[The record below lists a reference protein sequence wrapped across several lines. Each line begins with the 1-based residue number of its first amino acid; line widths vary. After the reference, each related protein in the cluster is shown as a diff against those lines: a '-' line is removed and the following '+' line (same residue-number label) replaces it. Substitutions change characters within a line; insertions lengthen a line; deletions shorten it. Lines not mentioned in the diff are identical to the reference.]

1 MDKHLDARFERV
13 EKALTTLIDSIAKY
27 NPSEKLADDLITAD
41 KDLLTSLRSL
51 EHHQNNAARIEA
63 LRQETAALDAQ
74 TKDIIGT
81 LWSIRKEVKNTT
93 TTSYPSTG
101 PKYQFTT
108 SDLLSYARRISRNTL
123 PPPGVTN
130 GLDFG
135 ASPPPTELPAPDE
148 AGRGSATQTPNA
160 SFNGGVGTP
169 GAAPTPSANGEV
181 LASQATVTSQATELP
196 MQLKQVVNPGEGS
209 VFYAWP
215 IEGDVRGGGLAGYQQ
230 LFDSG
235 IDPKGY
241 DPEEEERRKKEEEQA
256 KKEAEE
262 RARLEREEADRRM
275 REEQARMARERE
287 RDRQLEAERR
297 GSVAGGPKPTNQ
309 QFSFLGMD
317 DDDDDDE

>member
-1 MDKHLDARFERV
+1 MEKHLDARFERV
-13 EKALTTLIDSIAKY
+13 EKVLTTLIDSIAKY
-27 NPSEKLADDLITAD
+27 NPSEKLAENLSTAD
-41 KDLLTSLRSL
+41 KDLLASLRSL

-74 TKDIIGT
+74 TKDIITT
-81 LWSIRKEVKNTT
+81 LWTIRKEVKNTT
-93 TTSYPSTG
+93 TTSYPSSG

-130 GLDFG
+130 GVDFG
-135 ASPPPTELPAPDE
+135 ASPPATELPAPD
-148 AGRGSATQTPNA
+148 GGSATQTPSA
-160 SFNGGVGTP
+160 SFNNGVGTP
-169 GAAPTPSANGEV
+169 GAAATPGANGEV

-196 MQLKQVVNPGEGS
+196 MHLKPVVNPNEGS

-215 IEGDVRGGGLAGYQQ
+215 VEGDVRGGGLAGYQQ
-230 LFDSG
+230 LLDSG

-241 DPEEEERRKKEEEQA
+241 DPEEVERLKKEEERA

-275 REEQARMARERE
+275 REERARLAGERE

-297 GSVAGGPKPTNQ
+297 GSVAGESRPQANQ

>member
-1 MDKHLDARFERV
+1 
-13 EKALTTLIDSIAKY
+13 
-27 NPSEKLADDLITAD
+27 
-41 KDLLTSLRSL
+41 
-51 EHHQNNAARIEA
+51 
-63 LRQETAALDAQ
+63 
-74 TKDIIGT
+74 
-81 LWSIRKEVKNTT
+81 
-93 TTSYPSTG
+93 
-101 PKYQFTT
+101 
-108 SDLLSYARRISRNTL
+108 
-123 PPPGVTN
+123 
-130 GLDFG
+130 
-135 ASPPPTELPAPDE
+135 
-148 AGRGSATQTPNA
+148 
-160 SFNGGVGTP
+160 
-169 GAAPTPSANGEV
+169 
-181 LASQATVTSQATELP
+181 

-256 KKEAEE
+256 KKEAED

-275 REEQARMARERE
+275 QEEQARMARERE

-297 GSVAGGPKPTNQ
+297 GSVAGGSRPQANQ

>member
-1 MDKHLDARFERV
+1 MEKHLDARFERV

-27 NPSEKLADDLITAD
+27 NPSEKLAEDLTTAD
-41 KDLLTSLRSL
+41 KNLLTGLRSL
-51 EHHQNNAARIEA
+51 EHHQNNSARIEA
-63 LRQETAALDAQ
+63 LRQETAALDTQ
-74 TKDIIGT
+74 TKDIIST
-81 LWSIRKEVKNTT
+81 LWSMRKEVKNTT
-93 TTSYPSTG
+93 TTTYPAAS

-135 ASPPPTELPAPDE
+135 ASPPPQELPAPEE
-148 AGRGSATQTPNA
+148 AGRSAAQTPNA
-160 SFNGGVGTP
+160 SFNNGVGTP
-169 GAAPTPSANGEV
+169 AAAPTPSANGEV
-181 LASQATVTSQATELP
+181 LASQATVTSTATELP
-196 MQLKQVVNPGEGS
+196 MHLKPVVNPSEGT

-230 LFDSG
+230 LFDTG

-241 DPEEEERRKKEEEQA
+241 DPEEVERRKKEEEQA
-256 KKEAEE
+256 KKEEEE

-275 REEQARMARERE
+275 RQERERMARERE

-297 GSVAGGPKPTNQ
+297 GSVAGGSRPQQKQ
-309 QFSFLGMD
+309 QFAFLD
-317 DDDDDDE
+317 LDDDDDDE